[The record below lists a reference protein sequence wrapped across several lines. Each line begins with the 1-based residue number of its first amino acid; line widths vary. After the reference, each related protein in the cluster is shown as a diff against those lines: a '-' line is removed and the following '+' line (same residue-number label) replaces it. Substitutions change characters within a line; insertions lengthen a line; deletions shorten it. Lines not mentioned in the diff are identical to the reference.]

1 LVRAA
6 LTIRFPSGF
15 PFRSLREA
23 LDMDP
28 EDVDFAVR
36 GPLLCLYLDK
46 AMTEDS
52 EQRQLRV
59 GMRNE
64 FQLVKMKETMYWFT
78 YVKLGELLI
87 MNLQLNYN

>member
-1 LVRAA
+1 
-6 LTIRFPSGF
+6 
-15 PFRSLREA
+15 
-23 LDMDP
+23 MDP

-59 GMRNE
+59 GIRNE

-78 YVKLGELLI
+78 YVRLGELPSGKLT
-87 MNLQLNYN
+87 

>member
-1 LVRAA
+1 MVRAA

-46 AMTEDS
+46 AMAEDS

-64 FQLVKMKETMYWFT
+64 FQLVKMKETI
-78 YVKLGELLI
+78 YVLVHI
-87 MNLQLNYN
+87 C

>member
-1 LVRAA
+1 MQNHAKKSPFWLVRAA

-36 GPLLCLYLDK
+36 GPAAVFVPGQGHDRRLWAETIESRNAK
-46 AMTEDS
+46 
-52 EQRQLRV
+52 RV
-59 GMRNE
+59 STGENE
-64 FQLVKMKETMYWFT
+64 GNYVLVH
-78 YVKLGELLI
+78 I
-87 MNLQLNYN
+87 C